1 MTHFRKEFPCKRC
14 VDTLTGSCIQN
25 RYIDLAEA
33 KGEAPVNENILKRNP
48 LRGELA
54 TG

>member
-1 MTHFRKEFPCKRC
+1 MILSLVVVSK
-14 VDTLTGSCIQN
+14 N
-25 RYIDLAEA
+25 RYIDLAGA
-33 KGEAPVNENILKRNP
+33 KGGAPVNENILKRNP

>member
-1 MTHFRKEFPCKRC
+1 MILSLVVVSK
-14 VDTLTGSCIQN
+14 N

-48 LRGELA
+48 LKGELA

>member
-1 MTHFRKEFPCKRC
+1 MILSLVVVSK
-14 VDTLTGSCIQN
+14 N
-25 RYIDLAEA
+25 RYIDLAEV

-48 LRGELA
+48 LKGELA